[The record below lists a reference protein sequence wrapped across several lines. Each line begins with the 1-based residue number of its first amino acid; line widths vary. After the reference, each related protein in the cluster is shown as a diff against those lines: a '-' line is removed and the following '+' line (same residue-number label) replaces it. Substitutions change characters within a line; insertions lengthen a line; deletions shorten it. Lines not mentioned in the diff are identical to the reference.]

1 MFELLLTIL
10 VILIVA
16 RLAGELMETAGQMA
30 LVGELLVGIFF
41 GILIIY
47 LPLPQFARIADE
59 EVFKAITGLGIFFL
73 MFMSGMEIDMKE
85 LAKAAKRGII
95 IGLSGVILPLILG
108 YLLGQVFL
116 PESEYKFIQ
125 SFFLGVAMS
134 VTAIPVLSRALIDMK
149 LNDTKLGCTLMNA
162 AIIDDICALILL
174 SILTTMM
181 AGGTTASGFALLI
194 IKVAIFLLVAYVIGK
209 FAILSLGKKLHRL
222 KSKEMEFSIAL
233 MIALFLGVAAELSG
247 MHFIIGAL
255 TAGMF
260 IRAGSFGKKVV
271 KDIEDKVS
279 GITLGFLAPIFF
291 VSIGLH
297 MDLSAFTIVPFFVL
311 TLIISA
317 IIGKMIGCGLPAR
330 LVGFSTRE
338 SLAIGIGMNGRGAVE
353 LIVVAVALEEGIFAQ
368 PVPTPPIITA
378 MFSSVVIM
386 AIITT
391 IVTPI
396 GIKWLLKNKRK

>member
-1 MFELLLTIL
+1 
-10 VILIVA
+10 
-16 RLAGELMETAGQMA
+16 METAGQMA

-209 FAILSLGKKLHRL
+209 FAIPSLGKKLHRL

-255 TAGMF
+255 TAGML

>member
-1 MFELLLTIL
+1 MFELLLIIL
-10 VILIVA
+10 VILLAA
-16 RLAGELMETAGQMA
+16 RLAGELMERLGQMA

-47 LPLPQFARIADE
+47 LPLPQFGRIADE

-73 MFMSGMEIDMKE
+73 MFMSGMEIDMKG
-85 LAKAAKRGII
+85 LAKASKRGII
-95 IGLSGVILPLILG
+95 IGLSGVILPLTLG
-108 YLLGQVFL
+108 YLLGQAFL

-134 VTAIPVLSRALIDMK
+134 VTAIPVLSRILIDMK
-149 LNDTKLGCTLMNA
+149 LNDTKLGYTLMNA

-174 SILTTMM
+174 SIITTMM
-181 AGGTTASGFALLI
+181 AGGTTGSGFVLLI
-194 IKVAIFLLVAYVIGK
+194 IKVAIFILVAYVIGK
-209 FAILSLGKKLHRL
+209 FVMPSLSKKLHRL
-222 KSKEMEFSIAL
+222 KSKEMEFSIAM
-233 MIALFLGVAAELSG
+233 MIALLLGVAAELSG

-260 IRAGSFGKKVV
+260 IRAGSFGEKVV
-271 KDIEDKVS
+271 KQIEDKVS

-311 TLIISA
+311 ALIISA

-353 LIVVAVALEEGIFAQ
+353 LIVVAVALEAGIFAQ

-396 GIKWLLKNKRK
+396 GIKWLLKK

>member
-1 MFELLLTIL
+1 MFELLLIIL
-10 VILIVA
+10 VILIAA
-16 RLAGELMETAGQMA
+16 RLAGELMERMGQMA
-30 LVGELLVGIFF
+30 LVGELLAGIFL

-47 LPLPQFARIADE
+47 LPLPQFVGIADE

-73 MFMSGMEIDMKE
+73 MFMSGMEIDMKG
-85 LAKAAKRGII
+85 LAKASKRGIVV
-95 IGLSGVILPLILG
+95 GLGGVIFPLILG
-108 YLLGQVFL
+108 YMLGQEFL

-134 VTAIPVLSRALIDMK
+134 VTAIPVLSRVLMDLK
-149 LNDTKLGCTLMNA
+149 LNNTKLGYTLMSA
-162 AIIDDICALILL
+162 AIIDDVCALILL
-174 SILTTMM
+174 SILTALM
-181 AGGTTASGFALLI
+181 AGGVTAGGFAILI
-194 IKVAIFLLVAYVIGK
+194 VKVAIFLLVAYVIGK
-209 FAILSLGKKLHRL
+209 YIMPSIGKKLHRL
-222 KSKEMEFSIAL
+222 KSNEMEFSIAL
-233 MIALFLGVAAELSG
+233 IIALFLGVAAELAG

-271 KDIEDKVS
+271 EDIEDKVS

-297 MDLSAFTIVPFFVL
+297 LDLSAFSVVPFFVL
-311 TLIISA
+311 ALIAVA
-317 IIGKMIGCGLPAR
+317 IIGKIVGCGLPAR
-330 LVGFSTRE
+330 LAGFSNRE

-353 LIVVAVALEEGIFAQ
+353 LIVVAVALEAGIFAH

-378 MFSSVVIM
+378 IFSSIVIM

-396 GIKWLLKNKRK
+396 GIKWMLKR

>member
-1 MFELLLTIL
+1 
-10 VILIVA
+10 
-16 RLAGELMETAGQMA
+16 
-30 LVGELLVGIFF
+30 
-41 GILIIY
+41 
-47 LPLPQFARIADE
+47 
-59 EVFKAITGLGIFFL
+59 
-73 MFMSGMEIDMKE
+73 
-85 LAKAAKRGII
+85 
-95 IGLSGVILPLILG
+95 
-108 YLLGQVFL
+108 
-116 PESEYKFIQ
+116 
-125 SFFLGVAMS
+125 
-134 VTAIPVLSRALIDMK
+134 
-149 LNDTKLGCTLMNA
+149 MNA

-174 SILTTMM
+174 SIITTMM
-181 AGGTTASGFALLI
+181 AGGTTGSGFVLLI
-194 IKVAIFLLVAYVIGK
+194 IKVAIFILVAYVIGK
-209 FAILSLGKKLHRL
+209 FVMPSLSKKLHRL
-222 KSKEMEFSIAL
+222 KSKEMEFSIAM

-260 IRAGSFGKKVV
+260 IRAGSFGEKVV
-271 KDIEDKVS
+271 KQIEDKVS

-311 TLIISA
+311 ALIISA

-353 LIVVAVALEEGIFAQ
+353 LIVVAVALEAGIFAQ

-396 GIKWLLKNKRK
+396 GIKWLLKK